1 MSTKPFT
8 NISQSQ
14 KDLTLDQQCTVTR
27 PGVAAIASALLVELL
42 ASVLQHPQRHQ
53 AAAPIPKPDDPSS
66 YERDP
71 SDHALGLVPHQI
83 RGFLST
89 FQNMMIRGESF
100 PSCSACS
107 KPVLDAYK
115 KGGYDFVKKALDEKD
130 YVAELSG
137 LAEVQRRAEQMAAD
151 VEFSDE
157 EEGEDD
163 GEAILV

>member
-1 MSTKPFT
+1 M
-8 NISQSQ
+8 
-14 KDLTLDQQCTVTR
+14 
-27 PGVAAIASALLVELL
+27 
-42 ASVLQHPQRHQ
+42 
-53 AAAPIPKPDDPSS
+53 PKPDDPSS

-71 SDHALGLVPHQI
+71 PDHALGLVPHQI

-89 FQNMMIRGESF
+89 FQNMMVRGESF

-107 KPVLDAYK
+107 KPILDAYK
-115 KGGYDFVKKALDEKD
+115 KDPYGFVKKALDEKD

-157 EEGEDD
+157 EDEDD
-163 GEAILV
+163 GEAVLL